1 VVVVVVVVER
11 ARFGESE
18 RIDYGSAVGHG
29 RIFAPR
35 YLWYVL
41 PQWVPPVLRAPYV
54 WIVSALA

>member
-1 VVVVVVVVER
+1 VVVVER

-29 RIFAPR
+29 RIFALR

-41 PQWVPPVLRAPYV
+41 PQWVPPVLRAPYG
-54 WIVSALA
+54 